1 MFKLFVCVRQCLLF
15 GCARAEKGSEKN
27 VSKKKETFFR
37 NQVGD
42 SEMFLS
48 LAGVRG
54 GDIQML
60 VGTFDRNPVLH
71 YLALAGR
78 W

>member
-1 MFKLFVCVRQCLLF
+1 MKNTF
-15 GCARAEKGSEKN
+15 SETRWETA
-27 VSKKKETFFR
+27 KEI
-37 NQVGD
+37 
-42 SEMFLS
+42 FLS

-78 W
+78 

>member
-54 GDIQML
+54 SDIQML
-60 VGTFDRNPVLH
+60 VGTDKFQPI
-71 YLALAGR
+71 
-78 W
+78 